1 MKMSFKVARGCHDFS
16 PTILPLADMWA
27 TASTKGQR
35 NTKEFATVEKDQDGR
50 WSMINRRRKKTSIIS
65 NTNAW
70 HLENR
75 T

>member
-35 NTKEFATVEKDQDGR
+35 NKKEIHD
-50 WSMINRRRKKTSIIS
+50 RRKGSEWKVEHDQSS
-65 NTNAW
+65 HEGNEYNTNAW